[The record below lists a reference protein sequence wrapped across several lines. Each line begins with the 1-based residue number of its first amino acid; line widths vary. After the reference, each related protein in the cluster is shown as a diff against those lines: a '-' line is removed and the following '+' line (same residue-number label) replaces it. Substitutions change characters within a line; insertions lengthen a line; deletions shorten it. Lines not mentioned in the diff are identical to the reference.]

1 MAGIQK
7 KKSSGRVRASK
18 ACQRCSQRKVQCDGA
33 ELGTPCTRCRSDKS
47 PECVFQPSRRGTY
60 TRRRSTQETTIPETH
75 VSANASEQFAVKEVL
90 SRMGAQVTPLYEHHF
105 SATSSLVASQ
115 DLNSC
120 DLPFVIDGATDLS
133 GHPDTSTKYTSTD
146 SGTPGGSSISATT
159 TSVDRPKVA
168 NSSLACMF
176 EDFLERYGYPHEE
189 MDLEKCGIIL
199 LGETSPLTF
208 ALKEL
213 RRDKRASMHDAGSH
227 MSHLS
232 QNNTGLAAP
241 QRNAHPP
248 HLGPSDITYLKSKG
262 AFDFPRAE
270 ILSSFVGAFLERFYP
285 LYSIVDK
292 IEFERLY
299 EQQKLPWILL
309 HSVCFIGASY
319 CDQSDIYKSGFKS
332 RWHARRMFYDKA
344 KILFDIGYE
353 TNKIILLQ
361 TVLMLSF
368 WGPQMK
374 SYWNPCSWIGFAVTI
389 AESLGIHKSNASVGM
404 KSNDKSLL
412 RRLWWTLAVRDAYCA
427 ALLGRPFR
435 INIAQCDAEMLR
447 LTDFDNRPCDSESS
461 RVDGGAPYAVYQ
473 VQMAELSLILRQIV
487 HSRFGAL
494 PHTATVTDLHAMLQ
508 EWKLELP
515 QPVDWNLSCNS
526 KNIFATSLKIIYHHH
541 LIFINLGKS
550 WSIPEESDQE
560 VCTSTPLMEVAESAA
575 QTIAATAVS
584 LIMNSMVGKMPHE
597 VFPGFFFAGIV
608 FYRQIRKPHPIQAQ
622 LGRAALDNCLM
633 VMNEAHERWDT
644 AQWVMRIFEFLIS
657 STPQAD
663 SVAEME
669 MQNVTTTSQTNFMFG
684 ETFGG
689 IIHPLHST
697 DLESP
702 QQNQDFTRIFDDFML
717 MPNYFIPLAGEHMGM
732 QFQPTS

>member
-1 MAGIQK
+1 M
-7 KKSSGRVRASK
+7 
-18 ACQRCSQRKVQCDGA
+18 
-33 ELGTPCTRCRSDKS
+33 
-47 PECVFQPSRRGTY
+47 
-60 TRRRSTQETTIPETH
+60 TIPETH

-90 SRMGAQVTPLYEHHF
+90 SRTGAHVTPLYEHHF
-105 SATSSLVASQ
+105 SAISSRVALQ

-120 DLPFVIDGATDLS
+120 DLPFVIDRPQSTDLS
-133 GHPDTSTKYTSTD
+133 GHPDTSSNYTST
-146 SGTPGGSSISATT
+146 SPGTPGGSIISATT
-159 TSVDRPKVA
+159 TSVDRPKAA

-176 EDFLERYGYPHEE
+176 EDFLERYGYPREE

-208 ALKEL
+208 ALQEL

-227 MSHLS
+227 MSNLS

-241 QRNAHPP
+241 QRNAHPA

-262 AFDFPRAE
+262 TFDFPRAE

-319 CDQSDIYKSGFKS
+319 CDQSEIYKSGFKS

-427 ALLGRPFR
+427 CSSGSAIQNQYCTMRR
-435 INIAQCDAEMLR
+435 RDAEANR
-447 LTDFDNRPCDSESS
+447 L
-461 RVDGGAPYAVYQ
+461 
-473 VQMAELSLILRQIV
+473 
-487 HSRFGAL
+487 
-494 PHTATVTDLHAMLQ
+494 
-508 EWKLELP
+508 
-515 QPVDWNLSCNS
+515 
-526 KNIFATSLKIIYHHH
+526 
-541 LIFINLGKS
+541 
-550 WSIPEESDQE
+550 
-560 VCTSTPLMEVAESAA
+560 
-575 QTIAATAVS
+575 
-584 LIMNSMVGKMPHE
+584 
-597 VFPGFFFAGIV
+597 
-608 FYRQIRKPHPIQAQ
+608 
-622 LGRAALDNCLM
+622 
-633 VMNEAHERWDT
+633 
-644 AQWVMRIFEFLIS
+644 
-657 STPQAD
+657 
-663 SVAEME
+663 
-669 MQNVTTTSQTNFMFG
+669 
-684 ETFGG
+684 
-689 IIHPLHST
+689 
-697 DLESP
+697 
-702 QQNQDFTRIFDDFML
+702 
-717 MPNYFIPLAGEHMGM
+717 
-732 QFQPTS
+732 